1 MNMVIYEVNV
11 NVNKEIY
18 NEYYKWLITH
28 MDEMLKIDGFSKV
41 EIGLVEN
48 PAEEGKKKVRVSY
61 TIDTYEN
68 LQKYLTQ
75 HAPKMRSAAIEIFG
89 DKFHADRRI
98 ILEPLTLEA

>member
-1 MNMVIYEVNV
+1 MVIYEVNI

-18 NEYYKWLITH
+18 NDYYKWLISH
-28 MDEMLKIDGFSKV
+28 MDDMLKIEGFKKV

-48 PAEEGKKKVRVSY
+48 QDDDGKKKVRVSY
-61 TIDTYEN
+61 TIDSYDN
-68 LQKYLTQ
+68 LQKYLTC

>member
-1 MNMVIYEVNV
+1 MVIYEVNV
-11 NVNKEIY
+11 NVNKDIY

-28 MDEMLKIDGFSKV
+28 MDEMLKMDGFTKV

-48 PAEEGKKKVRVSY
+48 QDDDSKKKVRVSY
-61 TIDTYEN
+61 TIDTYDN
-68 LQKYLTQ
+68 LQKYLSEN
-75 HAPKMRSAAIEIFG
+75 APKMRSAAIEIFG